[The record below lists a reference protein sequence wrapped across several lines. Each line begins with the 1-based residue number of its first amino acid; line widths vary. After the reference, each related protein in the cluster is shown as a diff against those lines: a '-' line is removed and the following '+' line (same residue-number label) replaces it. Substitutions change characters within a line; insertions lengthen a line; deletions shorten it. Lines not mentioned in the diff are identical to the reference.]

1 MFWMQVNNKRASS
14 LSNNNNNFVK
24 QMARVLVYVRPVDAI
39 SMDIKLD
46 NKMDPSDYAIRI
58 KEEPIDPEICDDLSP
73 VDTNTGNENETAT
86 FKGESS
92 DDDYSKHKESAFPQ
106 ESTYLEN
113 KKLDPDKRKSK
124 HKVPSNNRRSCNVC
138 LLTFQTKHLF
148 DQHNKLYTC
157 NVFKCNNCTAI
168 FTMHISLIRHLKKRC
183 YSKQLTGYRCNF
195 CSRRFS
201 YKRNIQSHLFHA
213 HGNAIFSGES
223 KITKTSPESLGKSN
237 HSDGVV
243 MAESNTSHSP
253 CPKNVNSSINIPLKL
268 SNSSNR
274 TPTKDS
280 SSNIKSTHPKWLND
294 SHGTP
299 SKRMKQTVLTDFV
312 SPYKDKPNDKLVN
325 PENLI
330 DTENIPVTA
339 TIVPTSTLDTFSNK
353 TSTAAEVIQMSTSV
367 KRIESPVR
375 KRPFVQTHVNL
386 KTMISLLRNEIKA
399 EPGSSN
405 TSHYTPYNLRSV
417 KRCSSSSYDFYDL
430 LEFETFGRSR
440 RSFKRNKSPYIFGQ
454 SRRSAPEA
462 KCKECVVR
470 LEKCDK
476 FLEPTS
482 YVSNEDE
489 DENEKE
495 NEDAFKQVVS
505 KNVKEEIEGLRETSS
520 TCNLPLK
527 ADTIASKRFNE
538 FVKSFAD
545 TLIVP
550 QQESVEFQKNFE
562 VYRLEIIQCHIC
574 KKSFSSKE
582 NLHEH
587 MKLFHTIYISS
598 ICNARYSSMNKLL
611 THYLRQHIV
620 FKRRECCVCY
630 EKFGTSALLKRH
642 MILHCLKTVRSK
654 KDAPPVDVEINC
666 NAFKKQHKCK
676 GCRKRF
682 WLYSCLKQHENVCRR
697 MKVLRNK
704 QRVPCVNH
712 LSRSLKE
719 PSDMELGIVQS
730 PDLEQMSDVS
740 GGTTRSLE
748 NYLTTSTLITDD
760 TLSSSFDTA
769 AKRRRLLNGIAR
781 VKGHQADKVN
791 RTKFPCTTC
800 GTQFRTFKNLCIHE
814 RTYRQTATEKCNVCN
829 TMFSTKRFL
838 QFHMLATHA
847 PSCSVNYKFFC
858 KFCNQGFVKK
868 QSLQIHERHLHIG
881 QDFRLVLNSDCA
893 VEDKPICN
901 ICHLLFESYER
912 LVEHNTYYYKGNDFL
927 CAICGKS
934 FQGMYKFYH
943 HNKLEHYPDEPWKLY
958 PYKCDTCNEGFS
970 YESHLHAHK
979 LHVHSH
985 DSPADEAHDRDTSDQ
1000 TFRMCS

>member
-1 MFWMQVNNKRASS
+1 
-14 LSNNNNNFVK
+14 
-24 QMARVLVYVRPVDAI
+24 MARVLVYVRPVYAI

-92 DDDYSKHKESAFPQ
+92 DDVYSEYEESAFPQ

-113 KKLDPDKRKSK
+113 KKSDPDKRKSK

-138 LLTFQTKHLF
+138 LLTFRTKYLF

-168 FTMHISLIRHLKKRC
+168 FTMHIYLIRHLKRQC
-183 YSKQLTGYRCNF
+183 RTKQLSGYRCNF

-201 YKRNIQSHLFHA
+201 YKRHIQSHLFHA

-223 KITKTSPESLGKSN
+223 KITKTSPESLEKSN
-237 HSDGVV
+237 HSDGIA

-253 CPKNVNSSINIPLKL
+253 CPKNVDSSKNISLIP
-268 SNSSNR
+268 SNSLNS
-274 TPTKDS
+274 TPTKGS
-280 SSNIKSTHPKWLND
+280 SSNIKTTHPKWLND

-299 SKRMKQTVLTDFV
+299 SKRMKQTVLTDFI
-312 SPYKDKPNDKLVN
+312 STYKDKPNDKWIS
-325 PENLI
+325 PENFI
-330 DTENIPVTA
+330 DTKNIPVTA
-339 TIVPTSTLDTFSNK
+339 TIIPTSTLDTFSNK
-353 TSTAAEVIQMSTSV
+353 TSKAAEVIQVSTSV
-367 KRIESPVR
+367 ERNESPVR

-405 TSHYTPYNLRSV
+405 TSHSTPYNLRSV
-417 KRCSSSSYDFYDL
+417 KRPSLYDFYDL
-430 LEFETFGRSR
+430 LQFETFGRSR
-440 RSFKRNKSPYIFGQ
+440 QSFKRNKFPYIFDQ

-462 KCKECVVR
+462 KYKECVVR

-482 YVSNEDE
+482 FVSSEDE

-495 NEDAFKQVVS
+495 NENEDAFKQAVS
-505 KNVKEEIEGLRETSS
+505 KDVKEEFEGFRETSS

-527 ADTIASKRFNE
+527 ADTIASKRFSE

-545 TLIVP
+545 RLIVP
-550 QQESVEFQKNFE
+550 QQESVEFQKNIK
-562 VYRLEIIQCHIC
+562 VYQQKIIQCHIC

-598 ICNARYSSMNKLL
+598 ICNARYTSMYKLL

-630 EKFGTSALLKRH
+630 EKFDTSALLKRH
-642 MILHCLKTVRSK
+642 MILHCLKTIRSK
-654 KDAPPVDVEINC
+654 KDASPVDVEINC

-697 MKVLRNK
+697 MKVLQNK
-704 QRVPCVNH
+704 QRVPYVNH

-719 PSDMELGIVQS
+719 PSDMELGIAQS

-748 NYLTTSTLITDD
+748 NYLITSTLITDD
-760 TLSSSFDTA
+760 TFSSSFDTG
-769 AKRRRLLNGIAR
+769 AKRRMLLNRIAC
-781 VKGHQADKVN
+781 VKGHRADKMN
-791 RTKFPCTTC
+791 RTKFPCIAC
-800 GTQFRTFKNLCIHE
+800 ETQF
-814 RTYRQTATEKCNVCN
+814 
-829 TMFSTKRFL
+829 
-838 QFHMLATHA
+838 
-847 PSCSVNYKFFC
+847 
-858 KFCNQGFVKK
+858 
-868 QSLQIHERHLHIG
+868 
-881 QDFRLVLNSDCA
+881 
-893 VEDKPICN
+893 
-901 ICHLLFESYER
+901 
-912 LVEHNTYYYKGNDFL
+912 
-927 CAICGKS
+927 
-934 FQGMYKFYH
+934 
-943 HNKLEHYPDEPWKLY
+943 
-958 PYKCDTCNEGFS
+958 
-970 YESHLHAHK
+970 
-979 LHVHSH
+979 
-985 DSPADEAHDRDTSDQ
+985 
-1000 TFRMCS
+1000 